1 MPSSESSTRRA
12 APQRLP
18 AGSDSSTSTST
29 STAASGCVRVRLGS
43 RIDRRNVADHG
54 DRAVEF
60 DFRTDDAEVSRA
72 SDGSAVVLLEAAHRL
87 PGGPTPAP
95 PGYPTASD
103 RATFRPREVSS
114 RGIGAARR
122 PAIHACPRASE
133 AASDLR
139 PEPVTEASRLCRARC
154 RANAALRIDRPRKI
168 VLVLVLSEAVLV
180 LVLVL
185 VLAGSDKGDDMPSF
199 ESSTRRAAPQ
209 HLPAD
214 QIRVRVPPQAAA
226 YEYDWDRAS
235 TGGTSKITRPG
246 VEVTERSEP
255 TALFRLAFIRLF
267 CPSRN
272 DVSHLR

>member
-1 MPSSESSTRRA
+1 MTSGQSWRQHQVASRALRKKGNHEGREGRNRGAATTGNRSRRE
-12 APQRLP
+12 
-18 AGSDSSTSTST
+18 
-29 STAASGCVRVRLGS
+29 CVGRETN
-43 RIDRRNVADHG
+43 DRDQG
-54 DRAVEF
+54 DQAVEF
-60 DFRTDDAEVSRA
+60 GFKTEDAEVSRG

-122 PAIHACPRASE
+122 PAIHTCPRASE

-154 RANAALRIDRPRKI
+154 RANAALRIDRSRKSCSCSAKRCSYSPGATREMTCRVSNHPR
-168 VLVLVLSEAVLV
+168 E
-180 LVLVL
+180 
-185 VLAGSDKGDDMPSF
+185 G
-199 ESSTRRAAPQ
+199 RRHSISRP
-209 HLPAD
+209 D
-214 QIRVRVPPQAAA
+214 QIRVRVPPQAA
-226 YEYDWDRAS
+226 EYDYEWDRAS

-246 VEVTERSEP
+246 VGVTERSEP